1 MFFFFFFFLRVWFV
15 ERGSKLRMI
24 ASTDAFGSK
33 GKLFD
38 SGVFRS
44 YLSGNKV
51 CGTRGYKGFGRR
63 EVPFS

>member
-1 MFFFFFFFLRVWFV
+1 
-15 ERGSKLRMI
+15 MI

-51 CGTRGYKGFGRR
+51 CGTRLQRVWEERSPVFVNSFYVHAN
-63 EVPFS
+63 E

>member
-1 MFFFFFFFLRVWFV
+1 
-15 ERGSKLRMI
+15 MI

-33 GKLFD
+33 GKLSD